1 MFNFW
6 RKLTIK
12 LFAVAV
18 EAHNKTV
25 RAAKKKIHNN
35 TRAIRVLE
43 YQKNRLEND
52 NERLNDWLSANSN
65 EKIIL

>member
-25 RAAKKKIHNN
+25 RAAQKKIHNN